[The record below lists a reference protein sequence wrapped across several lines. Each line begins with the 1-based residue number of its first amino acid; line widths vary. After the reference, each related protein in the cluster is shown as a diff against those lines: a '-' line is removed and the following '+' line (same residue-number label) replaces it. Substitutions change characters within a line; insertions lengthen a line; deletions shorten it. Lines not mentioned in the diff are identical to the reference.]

1 MKITQRLIKYKNF
14 LLFMN
19 EVIRKDILKI
29 LSRTIEILKV
39 KEEKDIEELKK
50 LSDQAVE
57 GVALHKNLDL
67 ISISVLVYSFYKIA
81 KLISPEDYKDI
92 LKELEFAK
100 EHLEKNNLGRYNRSI
115 KTLFDLVRRCDAKIK
130 EHLQDIMQAA
140 RIKKG
145 TVLLQKGLSI
155 GQAAGLMGLSNWDL
169 QQYAGKTVALE
180 QHHEATPAKKRMTMA
195 LKIFGM

>member
-1 MKITQRLIKYKNF
+1 
-14 LLFMN
+14 MN

-155 GQAAGLMGLSNWDL
+155 GQAAGLIWL
-169 QQYAGKTVALE
+169 
-180 QHHEATPAKKRMTMA
+180 
-195 LKIFGM
+195 